1 MFYSVIAL
9 SKLYSLN
16 DQRVVQTMVKGDL
29 VVPAS
34 DVIMTRSRAKK
45 SMAHINDTLSL
56 FSRPEVLTQAP
67 ITDPDQYTIIP
78 APLKIIKL
86 LIEEL
91 SSASG
96 MLPPGTPGS
105 AAAAAAA
112 NIVAELDEADADK
125 GGDDDDDD
133 WEDEPGTLDL
143 GLGSTKADLMGLA
156 GEGGAGSTRQRD
168 DETQQ
173 YLTEFFVRAAQ
184 DNLAGFAD
192 WYGMLSDTEKARLS
206 SLAS

>member
-1 MFYSVIAL
+1 
-9 SKLYSLN
+9 
-16 DQRVVQTMVKGDL
+16 MVKGDL
-29 VVPAS
+29 VVPVS

-45 SMAHINDTLSL
+45 SMADLKHTLNL
-56 FSRPEVLTQAP
+56 LPPDILTQILTP
-67 ITDPDQYTIIP
+67 DPDQYTIIP
-78 APLKIIKL
+78 APLKIVKL

-112 NIVAELDEADADK
+112 SIVAELDEADADK
-125 GGDDDDDD
+125 GGLNDDDDDD
-133 WEDEPGTLDL
+133 GWEDEPGTIDL
-143 GLGSTKADLMGLA
+143 GLGSTKADLMALG
-156 GEGGAGSTRQRD
+156 GEGAGGGSRQRD

-173 YLTEFFVRAAQ
+173 YLSEFFVRAAH

-192 WYGMLSDTEKARLS
+192 WYGMLSDAEKARLA